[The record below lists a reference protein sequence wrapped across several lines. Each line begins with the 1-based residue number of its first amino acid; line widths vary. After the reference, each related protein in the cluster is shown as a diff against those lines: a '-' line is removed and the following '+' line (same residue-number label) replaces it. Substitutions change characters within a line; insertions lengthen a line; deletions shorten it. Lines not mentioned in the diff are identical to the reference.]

1 MIFRKEKCII
11 CFTRKGREAMSE
23 RPKYQTQIEERIK
36 GYPYGAAFS
45 ASDFLDIADANS
57 VSQAL
62 FRIEKD
68 GTIRR
73 VINGVYDKP
82 AYSQLIQEYGVP
94 RIDKIAEALARRF
107 NWHIV
112 PSGDTALN
120 ILHISTQV
128 PNAWEYVSD
137 GPYRD
142 YLIGKTPLKFKHV
155 MPREINGY
163 SPITVMIIQ
172 GIRAIGKGNMT
183 QEQLERFSSAITEED
198 RETILSE
205 ARTASGWIYKE
216 IKKICEE
223 KPA

>member
-1 MIFRKEKCII
+1 M
-11 CFTRKGREAMSE
+11 GE
-23 RPKYQTQIEERIK
+23 RPKYQSQIEERIK
-36 GYPYGAAFS
+36 NYPYGTAFS

-62 FRIEKD
+62 FRFEKD
-68 GTIRR
+68 GEIRR

-82 AYSQLIQEYGVP
+82 AYSPLIQEYGVP

-107 NWHIV
+107 NWNIA

-128 PNAWEYVSD
+128 PNVWEYVSD

-142 YLIGKTPLKFKHV
+142 YMVGKTLLKFKHV

-163 SPITVMIIQ
+163 SPITVMVIQ

-183 QEQLERFSSAITEED
+183 QEQRNRFSSAITAED
-198 RETILSE
+198 RETILKE
-205 ARTASGWIYKE
+205 AKTASGWIYKE
-216 IKKICEE
+216 IKNICEGR
-223 KPA
+223 PG

>member
-1 MIFRKEKCII
+1 M
-11 CFTRKGREAMSE
+11 GE
-23 RPKYQTQIEERIK
+23 RPKYQLQIEGRIM
-36 GYPYGAAFS
+36 GYPYGTAFS

-62 FRIEKD
+62 FRIEKV
-68 GTIRR
+68 GKIRR
-73 VINGVYDKP
+73 VISGIYDKP
-82 AYSQLIQEYGVP
+82 AYSQLIQQYSVP

-107 NWHIV
+107 NWNIA

-128 PNAWEYVSD
+128 PNVWEYVSD

-163 SPITVMIIQ
+163 SPITVMVIQ

-183 QEQLERFSSAITEED
+183 QEQLERFSSAITKED
-198 RETILSE
+198 RETILNE
-205 ARTASGWIYKE
+205 ARTASGWIYRE
-216 IKKICEE
+216 IKNICEE
-223 KPA
+223 RPA

>member
-1 MIFRKEKCII
+1 
-11 CFTRKGREAMSE
+11 MSE
-23 RPKYQTQIEERIK
+23 RPKYQAQIAERIK
-36 GYPYGAAFS
+36 GYPFGTAFS

-68 GTIRR
+68 GEIRR

-94 RIDKIAEALARRF
+94 RIDMIADALARRF
-107 NWHIV
+107 NWNIA

-120 ILHISTQV
+120 FLHISTQV

-142 YLIGKTPLKFKHV
+142 YLIGKTSLKFKHV

-163 SPITVMIIQ
+163 SAITVMVIQ

-183 QEQLERFSSAITEED
+183 QEQRERFSSAIKVED
-198 RETILSE
+198 RDTLLKE
-205 ARTASGWIYKE
+205 ARTASGWIFRE
-216 IKKICEE
+216 IKQICEV

>member
-1 MIFRKEKCII
+1 
-11 CFTRKGREAMSE
+11 MSE
-23 RPKYQTQIEERIK
+23 RPKYQSQIEERIMS
-36 GYPYGAAFS
+36 YPYGTAFS

-62 FRIEKD
+62 FRFEKV
-68 GTIRR
+68 GVIRR

-82 AYSQLIQEYGVP
+82 AYSELIHEYGVP

-107 NWHIV
+107 NWNIA

-120 ILHISTQV
+120 ILHISAQV
-128 PNAWEYVSD
+128 PNEWEYVSD

-142 YLIGKTPLKFKHV
+142 YVIGKTPLRFKHI

-163 SPITVMIIQ
+163 SPITIMIIQ
-172 GIRAIGKGNMT
+172 SIRAIGRGNMT
-183 QEQLERFSSAITEED
+183 QEQMNRFSSAITPAD
-198 RETILSE
+198 RETLLKE

-216 IKKICEE
+216 IKNICGG
-223 KPA
+223 KTA